1 MPGESG
7 LFADLYKS
15 STKNPYSYLLIDVH
29 PRTTHD
35 IVLRQDIL
43 PDEIETKGQRLFKDL
58 SLLPDISWNDNGL
71 VTLKGFQIPGSD
83 IVDLIAG
90 ALDQSYS
97 NRNSSSPGKD
107 AFEKWINK
115 LKGSRYKMTK
125 PLPITPTTPPGATQV
140 APTQSPTQSP
150 ITQLQTP

>member
-1 MPGESG
+1 MDEEP
-7 LFADLYKS
+7 
-15 STKNPYSYLLIDVH
+15 DV
-29 PRTTHD
+29 R
-35 IVLRQDIL
+35 L
-43 PDEIETKGQRLFKDL
+43 EIEETDSKANITQDPLYV
-58 SLLPDISWNDNGL
+58 SLKNKFDTDNWNDNGL